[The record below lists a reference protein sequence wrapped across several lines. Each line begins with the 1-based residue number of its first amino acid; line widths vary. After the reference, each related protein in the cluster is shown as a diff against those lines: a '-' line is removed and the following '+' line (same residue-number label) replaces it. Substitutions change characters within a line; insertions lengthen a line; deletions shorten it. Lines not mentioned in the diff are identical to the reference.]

1 MTNATTLSRF
11 LRCSI
16 VATIFSTAACG
27 KADDSATSAAA
38 NTPATAAQAAQ
49 GEEDLADI
57 GEYRLTMDKFD
68 KWLAAQRNVMMKAK
82 NMTDAEKAAFAQQNE
97 GNNNASIDDMARAV
111 SSNPMMNQAVRDAGL
126 SPREYAL
133 VMMSFV
139 QTGMAAAVA
148 GMRPNDNQDSLIR
161 AMKANPEN
169 VKFYKANEA
178 EITRKSKALEE
189 EMKRLGVDDM

>member
-1 MTNATTLSRF
+1 MTNAARTSRF
-11 LRCSI
+11 LHCSI
-16 VATIFSTAACG
+16 VATVFSLAACS
-27 KADDSATSAAA
+27 KADDSATPADA
-38 NTPATAAQAAQ
+38 NAPATAAQVAQ

-68 KWLAAQRNVMMKAK
+68 KWLAAQRNMAMKAK
-82 NMTDAEKAAFAQQNE
+82 DMTDAEKAAFAQQNE
-97 GNNNASIDDMARAV
+97 NNNNASIDDMARAV
-111 SSNPMMNQAVRDAGL
+111 SSNAVLNQAVRDAGL

-133 VMMSFV
+133 IMMSFV

-148 GMRPNDNQDSLIR
+148 QMRPNDNQDSLIR

>member
-1 MTNATTLSRF
+1 MTNAARMSRI
-11 LRCSI
+11 LHCSV
-16 VATIFSTAACG
+16 VATVFSLAACS
-27 KADDSATSAAA
+27 KADESATPADA
-38 NTPATAAQAAQ
+38 NAPATAAQVAQ

-68 KWLAAQRNVMMKAK
+68 KWLAAQRNMAMKAK
-82 NMTDAEKAAFAQQNE
+82 DMTDAEKAAFAQQNE
-97 GNNNASIDDMARAV
+97 SNNNASIDDMARAV
-111 SSNPMMNQAVRDAGL
+111 SSNAVLNQAVRDAGL

-148 GMRPNDNQDSLIR
+148 QMRPNDNQDSLIR